1 MSNRVLLKAHLTLVL
16 LWVPAFAQTSAKK
29 DAAGQDFSKEGAVFE
44 QITTRVVFQSDGTY
58 TSEFR
63 AQVRV
68 QSDAGVRQYGVLR
81 VPYQASVGGVEVQ
94 DVRVTKPNGSVV
106 STPLDSI
113 QDMTSEVSREAP
125 MYSDLREKHVAVKGL
140 EPGDTLEYSVRWQVE
155 EPLAAGQFWYG
166 YQFIKSGIVLDEQ
179 LEISVPREREVKLK
193 SQTIQPTTHEE
204 NNRRVYIWRTSNLES
219 VSAEEQKKSRVM
231 TLSVDYS
238 RRRMC

>member
-166 YQFIKSGIVLDEQ
+166 YQFIKSGNCSRRAAGDQRSARTRSETQESNDSANDARGKQPSRLYMENIK
-179 LEISVPREREVKLK
+179 SRKRERGG
-193 SQTIQPTTHEE
+193 T
-204 NNRRVYIWRTSNLES
+204 
-219 VSAEEQKKSRVM
+219 KKSPE
-231 TLSVDYS
+231 L
-238 RRRMC
+238 